1 MTLSGACK
9 GNYSAPERSIVGYP
23 RASWQVP
30 PVVVGTAAG
39 RDAYAIRGLPA
50 PQDLLNV
57 RLHKRRD
64 ICFPKPQISIRA
76 RSQIFARGQLGHD
89 CSPSLAA
96 LARSSSTKT
105 RRFSE

>member
-9 GNYSAPERSIVGYP
+9 GNYFAPERSIAGYP

-50 PQDLLNV
+50 RSGSASATARIEPVGLPSTVARVEGLVGKRHLPGATNAVDAAKAT
-57 RLHKRRD
+57 RLH
-64 ICFPKPQISIRA
+64 QVN
-76 RSQIFARGQLGHD
+76 
-89 CSPSLAA
+89 
-96 LARSSSTKT
+96 
-105 RRFSE
+105 